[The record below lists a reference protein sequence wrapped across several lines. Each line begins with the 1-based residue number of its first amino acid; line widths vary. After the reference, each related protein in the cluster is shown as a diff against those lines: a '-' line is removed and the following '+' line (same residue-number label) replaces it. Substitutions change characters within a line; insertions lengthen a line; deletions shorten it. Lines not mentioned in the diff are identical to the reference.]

1 MTPFRVTRLS
11 ALRAEFAGH
20 CAKAERKIAEQDRA
34 ARRVSEST
42 GHNTRPLKLKSAR
55 IHRAPLTDLST
66 PTTNT
71 HEN

>member
-1 MTPFRVTRLS
+1 MTPFRTTRLS
-11 ALRAEFAGH
+11 LLRGEFAGH

-34 ARRVSEST
+34 ARRVSKTT
-42 GHNTRPLKLKSAR
+42 GHNTRPLKLKSSR
-55 IHRAPLTDLST
+55 IARAPLTDLSS